1 MIAGIVLL
9 SMFTAQVSSR
19 LTAQELRS
27 EDHLFNKK
35 IGVPPVFKE
44 SDYTYYQMPKS
55 ILIDTDKPI
64 ISAKSLKAEGLDSV
78 VVFHCNISDKDAKTW
93 EALKFLPLCDI
104 GATFFFD
111 ADFDEVTWDAE
122 ERFFKCLKSKVQ
134 SARKNI
140 TELKRNVTGEG
151 IKSHSCR
158 KFIEQH
164 DILKFRFKWV
174 YFSGLSQYLIPFG
187 ALMGAIV
194 LAFIFG
200 SIYDYCS
207 RENNKRKSL
216 RRGENSLKSEA
227 TQTSRSSQK
236 SGNDYKEVMT
246 ANSKV

>member
-1 MIAGIVLL
+1 MLVFIGLIV
-9 SMFTAQVSSR
+9 
-19 LTAQELRS
+19 
-27 EDHLFNKK
+27 
-35 IGVPPVFKE
+35 
-44 SDYTYYQMPKS
+44 
-55 ILIDTDKPI
+55 DTDKPI

-78 VVFHCNISDKDAKTW
+78 VVFHCNINDKDAKTW

-122 ERFFKCLKSKVQ
+122 ERFFKCLKSKVR

-158 KFIEQH
+158 EFLKQQ

-174 YFSGLSQYLIPFG
+174 YFSSLSQYLIPFG
-187 ALMGAIV
+187 ALMGATV

-207 RENNKRKSL
+207 RENNMRISL
-216 RRGENSLKSEA
+216 RRGGEYNSLKIAGVQSHFEICKGVLSKFFLRFYG
-227 TQTSRSSQK
+227 SRR
-236 SGNDYKEVMT
+236 G
-246 ANSKV
+246 A

>member
-1 MIAGIVLL
+1 MIAGIVLS

-44 SDYTYYQMPKS
+44 SHYTDYQMPNS

-78 VVFHCNISDKDAKTW
+78 VVFHCNINDKDAKSW

-111 ADFDEVTWDAE
+111 ADFDEVTSDAE
-122 ERFFKCLKSKVQ
+122 ERFFKCLKSKVR

-158 KFIEQH
+158 EFRKQQ

-174 YFSGLSQYLIPFG
+174 YFSSLSQYLIPFG

-216 RRGENSLKSEA
+216 RRGENWLKSEA

-236 SGNDYKEVMT
+236 SGNDYKELMT